1 VEVAVRVRL
10 AGICAT
16 DLEIARGY
24 MGFEGVLG
32 HEFVGEALEGP
43 LAGRRVVGEI
53 NAACGAC
60 ADCQAG
66 LGRHCAGRTVLGIV
80 GRDGAFAETLTLP
93 SENLLT
99 VPDGVPD
106 EAAVFA
112 EPLAAA
118 FEILEQVK
126 IPAGARVGVLGD
138 GRLGLLCAFALA
150 SAGGRVTLLGR
161 HAEKLA
167 LAEKRGIDTLRSE
180 ADGLPAEL
188 RRCQDVVVEATGSA
202 TGLFTALDWVRPR
215 GTLVLKTTTH
225 DVPPASLARIVI
237 DEITVVGSRCGRF
250 APALD
255 ALASGR
261 VDPSDLVEAVYPLSQ
276 GERAF
281 EHAGRRGVRKILL
294 RVEEGA

>member
-1 VEVAVRVRL
+1 
-10 AGICAT
+10 
-16 DLEIARGY
+16 

-66 LGRHCAGRTVLGIV
+66 LGRHCAERTVLGIL

-93 SENLLT
+93 AENLLT
-99 VPDGVPD
+99 VPDDVPD

-126 IPAGARVGVLGD
+126 IQAGARVGVLGD

-150 SAGGRVTLLGR
+150 SAGARVTLLGR

-167 LAEKRGIDTLRSE
+167 LAKKRGIDTLRSD

-188 RRCQDVVVEATGSA
+188 RRCQDVVVEATGSSA
-202 TGLFTALDWVRPR
+202 GLFAALDWLRPR

-255 ALASGR
+255 ALASRR

-276 GERAF
+276 GERAID
-281 EHAGRRGVRKILL
+281 HAGRRGARKILL
-294 RVEEGA
+294 RVEGGA